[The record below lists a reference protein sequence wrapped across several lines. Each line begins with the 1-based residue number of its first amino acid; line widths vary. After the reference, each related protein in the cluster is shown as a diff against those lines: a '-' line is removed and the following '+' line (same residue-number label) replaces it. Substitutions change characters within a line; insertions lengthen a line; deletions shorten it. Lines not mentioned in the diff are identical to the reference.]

1 MRTHVN
7 ILAILYLLTSI
18 GEVLAGLAL
27 IGIASAGGALTG
39 DVFLFS
45 LIAGLGSIFGF
56 FLILIGLPGLI
67 LAYGLWKLR
76 WWARPLGFVLA
87 VLNLLNPPIGLL
99 LGIYTLWVLLKDE
112 TRALFDRTPV
122 PAAPRAGPAL

>member
-1 MRTHVN
+1 MRTHLN

-39 DVFLFS
+39 DLFLFS

-56 FLILIGLPGLI
+56 FLIVIGLPGLV
-67 LAYGLWKLR
+67 LAYGLWKLH

-87 VLNLLNPPIGLL
+87 VLNLLNPPVGLL

-112 TRALFDRTPV
+112 TKRLFDREPV
-122 PAAPRAGPAL
+122 PATPVGSTM

>member
-1 MRTHVN
+1 MRTHLN

-27 IGIASAGGALTG
+27 IGIAGAGGLLTG

-56 FLILIGLPGLI
+56 FLIAIGLPGLI
-67 LAYGLWKLR
+67 LAYGLWRAR
-76 WWARPLGFVLA
+76 WWARPLGFVLG

-99 LGIYTLWVLLKDE
+99 LGIYTIWVLLKDE
-112 TRALFDRTPV
+112 TRALLDRDRTV
-122 PAAPRAGPAL
+122 GIARA